1 MGSLQSW
8 SWLLSRSIIC
18 WLSCTL
24 LVFSTLPSPPS
35 RVLLSGSV
43 PRESTL
49 WGFLIYFFLQGG
61 VLFQV
66 FLEGKVR
73 GFLSLVGSEVEG
85 EGDCSLVKAPMSQI
99 FILAWQ
105 VFPLCFYCGSGILC

>member
-1 MGSLQSW
+1 
-8 SWLLSRSIIC
+8 
-18 WLSCTL
+18 
-24 LVFSTLPSPPS
+24 
-35 RVLLSGSV
+35 
-43 PRESTL
+43 
-49 WGFLIYFFLQGG
+49 